1 MPEET
6 IGRAS
11 IKLGADG
18 SKLGPEMA
26 AAVAKAQ
33 GTLERSNKKIER
45 AQAQTTRAIQ
55 GQINKINAKRPAQ
68 EMRNLEQAVRKMGG
82 ASKLEAGQVKRLR
95 MEVER
100 LAKAGA
106 NVPKSLAGI
115 GKTRGGVGEGLSAA
129 SAVGQ
134 GLLPISAGVGA
145 LGFGVVKL
153 ASDFESSFA
162 GVRKTVDATEAE
174 FAALSDGFRQMSE
187 EIPVSVNE
195 LNSIGEAAGQLGIET
210 KNILGFTR
218 VMADLGATTNL
229 SAQEA
234 ATALARLANITGL
247 PQDQFDEL
255 GSTIVDL
262 GNKFETT
269 ESEIVD
275 FGLRIAGAGRLAG
288 LSEAEILA
296 IGTAMS
302 SIGVKAEAGGTA
314 VQKVLN
320 QMTAA
325 VATNNEELAIFA
337 ETAGLSAQAFADAFK
352 ADAAGAFAAFVE
364 GLGKQGTQAFS
375 TMEDLKLE
383 SERVIRAFLGL
394 AGAGDLLSNAL
405 GTGNA
410 AWKENTAL
418 TKEAAERYAT
428 FGSQLTIFWN
438 QVKNVGTT
446 LGTALLPILISVMD
460 VMKKGLPVV
469 KGAAKSFASL
479 PKPVQAAA
487 LALGA
492 LVTAAGPVLIA
503 LGFMAPGVAALIPL
517 FGAATPVVAGLAAAF
532 LPLTAVIAGLV
543 GGANLGLWLRENSEL
558 FRQFTDF
565 VGDAITKLTGLDLYF
580 KTLEKGRDVTAEWTE
595 EQKASLA
602 ELKKRQKAL
611 AEFVGPLQKVTKE
624 TKQQTEETKR
634 QTQSVKKLTAEQ
646 KRAAAEFQRLLDS
659 LSGAAAQAEI
669 EKLAKAVNVLG
680 VEGVADIEA
689 LRKKLEQ
696 LQKQGAEITDE
707 GLLGILR
714 GGKIE
719 IPELDVS
726 GLNLGEVS
734 DGIQD
739 ISDSL
744 VATGIEA
751 GEQFRAIAEA
761 GEKAGLSA
769 EDIALALEGV
779 GASGDQVRLAMDGIA
794 EETVDWQDSLQNISS
809 IVQGLPGPLQG
820 VGRIIS
826 SIATGIS
833 GIGATLSQFGKGL
846 SGGLSGLFGSFS
858 KGFEGILAG
867 ISGIGGIATSVIGIV
882 SSLGGKLV
890 DAFRDPEEEVNDLR
904 DAFFEAHG
912 GFVEVQKS
920 LVGLTDQDLVKK
932 IFDAKTVDQFNAAV
946 SEVMGLLDTQ
956 AAAQEALAD
965 ATERYGF
972 TIEEL
977 GPAMQRQELDK
988 MAGQLLQDFEL
999 LKASGIDVGTI
1010 LKRMGTNLSD
1020 FVNQSVAAGQA
1031 VPEAMRPMIEAAIAN
1046 GEILDANGEAYAS
1059 AEEAGITFAQTMSEQ
1074 FSSLIEKIDQMVNAL
1089 LGINN
1094 IDVSPNVSIPNVNIP
1109 GIPSGLPTT
1118 AELPRLAK
1126 GALVRKPTTALIG
1139 EAGPELVLPLRGP
1152 EALLNAT
1159 QASSLLAAGT
1169 GLGGGGGGGD
1179 SITVTNIISEDPY
1192 QSAEGRQQLRRFTL
1206 RTVEREMS
1214 KHLAALVQ
1222 AGKA

>member
-6 IGRAS
+6 IGRTS

-719 IPELDVS
+719 IPEESRRGQRRHS
-726 GLNLGEVS
+726 GHLGFARG
-734 DGIQD
+734 DGHR
-739 ISDSL
+739 
-744 VATGIEA
+744 GR
-751 GEQFRAIAEA
+751 RAIPRDRRGR
-761 GEKAGLSA
+761 GEGGALGGGHRPRPRRSRGVRRPSA
-769 EDIALALEGV
+769 PRDGRHR
-779 GASGDQVRLAMDGIA
+779 GGDGRLAGQSPEHLEHRPRPPWAAPGGRADH
-794 EETVDWQDSLQNISS
+794 LQHRHRHLGDRRHPEPIR
-809 IVQGLPGPLQG
+809 QGAIGRPERAVRFLLKGLRGHPGRHLGDRRHCDLGDRDRQLARWEARRRLPGPG
-820 VGRIIS
+820 GRGQRSPRCVLRGARRIRGGPEVS
-826 SIATGIS
+826 RGAHRS
-833 GIGATLSQFGKGL
+833 GSRQ
-846 SGGLSGLFGSFS
+846 
-858 KGFEGILAG
+858 E
-867 ISGIGGIATSVIGIV
+867 
-882 SSLGGKLV
+882 
-890 DAFRDPEEEVNDLR
+890 DLR
-904 DAFFEAHG
+904 
-912 GFVEVQKS
+912 
-920 LVGLTDQDLVKK
+920 
-932 IFDAKTVDQFNAAV
+932 
-946 SEVMGLLDTQ
+946 
-956 AAAQEALAD
+956 
-965 ATERYGF
+965 R
-972 TIEEL
+972 
-977 GPAMQRQELDK
+977 
-988 MAGQLLQDFEL
+988 
-999 LKASGIDVGTI
+999 
-1010 LKRMGTNLSD
+1010 
-1020 FVNQSVAAGQA
+1020 
-1031 VPEAMRPMIEAAIAN
+1031 
-1046 GEILDANGEAYAS
+1046 
-1059 AEEAGITFAQTMSEQ
+1059 
-1074 FSSLIEKIDQMVNAL
+1074 
-1089 LGINN
+1089 
-1094 IDVSPNVSIPNVNIP
+1094 
-1109 GIPSGLPTT
+1109 
-1118 AELPRLAK
+1118 
-1126 GALVRKPTTALIG
+1126 
-1139 EAGPELVLPLRGP
+1139 
-1152 EALLNAT
+1152 
-1159 QASSLLAAGT
+1159 
-1169 GLGGGGGGGD
+1169 
-1179 SITVTNIISEDPY
+1179 ED
-1192 QSAEGRQQLRRFTL
+1192 R
-1206 RTVEREMS
+1206 
-1214 KHLAALVQ
+1214 
-1222 AGKA
+1222 

>member
-1 MPEET
+1 
-6 IGRAS
+6 
-11 IKLGADG
+11 
-18 SKLGPEMA
+18 MA

-33 GTLERSNKKIER
+33 GTLERSNKKIAR

-68 EMRNLEQAVRKMGG
+68 EMRNLERAIQKMGG

-106 NVPKSLAGI
+106 KVPKSLAGI
-115 GKTRGGVGEGLSAA
+115 GKTRGGVGEGLGAA

-174 FAALSDGFRQMSE
+174 FAALSDGFRQMSK

-218 VMADLGATTNL
+218 VMADLGVTTNL

-255 GSTIVDL
+255 GSTIVAL
-262 GNKFETT
+262 GNNFATT

-275 FGLRIAGAGRLAG
+275 FGLRIAGAGELAG

-302 SIGVKAEAGGTA
+302 SIGVQAEAGGTA

-337 ETAGLSAQAFADAFK
+337 ETAGLSAQAFADVFK
-352 ADAAGAFAAFVE
+352 KDAAGAFAAFVE

-375 TMEDLKLE
+375 TMEGLSLG
-383 SERVIRAFLGL
+383 SERVVRAFLGL
-394 AGAGDLLSNAL
+394 AGAGDLLSRTL
-405 GTGNA
+405 KTGNE
-410 AWKENTAL
+410 AWRENTAL
-418 TKEAAERYAT
+418 ATEAEQRYAT

-438 QVKNVGTT
+438 QVKDVGTT
-446 LGTALLPILISVMD
+446 LGTALLPILISVME
-460 VMKKGLPVV
+460 VIKKGIPFVES
-469 KGAAKSFASL
+469 AAKAFADL
-479 PKPVQAAA
+479 PGPVQAVA

-532 LPLTAVIAGLV
+532 LPLTAAIAALV
-543 GGANLGLWLRENSEL
+543 GGASLGLWARETFPLVREVTDALGDL
-558 FRQFTDF
+558 F
-565 VGDAITKLTGLDLYF
+565 TKLTGLDRYF

-602 ELKKRQKAL
+602 AFKERQKAL
-611 AEFVGPLQKVTKE
+611 ADFVGPLQKVTEE

-634 QTQSVKKLTAEQ
+634 QTQGVKKLTAEQ

-659 LSGAAAQAEI
+659 LSGAAAQREV
-669 EKLAKAVNVLG
+669 EKLAKAVETLG
-680 VEGVADIEA
+680 VDGVADVEA

-696 LQKQGAEITDE
+696 LVAQGAKVAPDS
-707 GLLGILR
+707 LLGRLLL
-714 GGKIE
+714 GKKIE
-719 IPELDVS
+719 IPELDIS
-726 GLNLGEVS
+726 RLNLGEVKTGVES
-734 DGIQD
+734 IGF
-739 ISDSL
+739 SL
-744 VATGIEA
+744 VKTGVEA

-761 GEKAGLSA
+761 GERAGLSA
-769 EDIALALEGV
+769 EDIALALEGA

-882 SSLGGKLV
+882 GSLGGKLV

-977 GPAMQRQELDK
+977 GPAMQRH
-988 MAGQLLQDFEL
+988 
-999 LKASGIDVGTI
+999 
-1010 LKRMGTNLSD
+1010 KRMGGNLSD
-1020 FVNQSVAAGQA
+1020 FVNQSIAAGQA

-1046 GEILDANGEAYAS
+1046 GEILDANGDAFESVEAS
-1059 AEEAGITFAQTMSEQ
+1059 GITFAQTMSEQ
-1074 FSSLIEKIDQMVNAL
+1074 FQTLIEKIDAFVSALTGIAPEPITIPVNY
-1089 LGINN
+1089 
-1094 IDVSPNVSIPNVNIP
+1094 DVRGGPPSGVPPAIP
-1109 GIPSGLPTT
+1109 GAEVPQFARGSGGFQDFGSGTLVMLHGREAIIPEP
-1118 AELPRLAK
+1118 PRLT
-1126 GALVRKPTTALIG
+1126 PY
-1139 EAGPELVLPLRGP
+1139 AGGGGPLLQM
-1152 EALLNAT
+1152 A
-1159 QASSLLAAGT
+1159 ASSLPSEIGGAG
-1169 GLGGGGGGGD
+1169 GRGGGD
-1179 SITVTNIISEDPY
+1179 IITNVNVPITEDPY